1 MPPTRPPRA
10 VLEGQMAQLK
20 NPTPPVSKT
29 VQRLLAQIHAEAEAA
44 TLAALS
50 AKDGI
55 VTLQECSPSTRTL
68 DVSGDTILI
77 TDRAG
82 YTRHTWCRREIPACW
97 IGTGIKWHP
106 SYWYSNETRVDGTGR
121 KWQAHESTTYVTDD
135 FGNLVDVEG
144 AAA

>member
-1 MPPTRPPRA
+1 
-10 VLEGQMAQLK
+10 MAQQLK
-20 NPTPPVSKT
+20 SPPAPVSKT

-55 VTLQECSPSTRTL
+55 VTLHDCDPSTRTV
-68 DVSGDTILI
+68 DVSGDNIVI

-82 YTRHTWCRREIPACW
+82 YTRQTWRRREIPSCW
-97 IGTGIKWHP
+97 IGTGINWNP
-106 SYWYSNETRVDGTGR
+106 SYWYSNETRVDGNGLR
-121 KWQAHESTTYVTDD
+121 WQSHESPTYVTDD

-144 AAA
+144 GAA